1 MYSKVYF
8 MNMQAGFGENSFAK
22 LERMI
27 KKLHIEDIIKP
38 GEMTAIKLHFGE
50 QGTFAYIHPVW
61 VREVVQ
67 AIKKRGAK
75 PFLTDTTSLYAG
87 GRSYAASHIE
97 TALSHGFAYPCVNA
111 PIIISDGLKGQDGI
125 KVSIDKKHFKDVS
138 VASGIHH
145 ADSMV
150 VLTHFKGHALSGFGG
165 ALKNIGMGCA
175 DKAGKYK
182 MHLGAIPM
190 IKPELCKKCRLCVSS
205 CPGKAISLT
214 EEMPQIDSEHCLGC
228 GQCFSFCKAGVFKI
242 NWDATPPDTIIEK
255 MVEFAYGALL
265 NKRGSTSGS
274 GRVFF
279 INFLLNITPGCDC
292 LPFSD
297 ACIVP
302 DIGIALSLD
311 PVALDQASVDL
322 VNQHGNASFQLAGL
336 SSAIDQASVDTVNQQ
351 QNDKFSSL
359 YPQINWQRQLEYAQE
374 IGLGSREYE
383 LIRMEKDCR

>member
-1 MYSKVYF
+1 MSSKVYF
-8 MNMQAGFGENSFAK
+8 MNMRADFEENSFAK
-22 LERMI
+22 FQKMM
-27 KKLHIEDIIKP
+27 KKLPIEDMIKP

-61 VREVVQ
+61 VREVVET
-67 AIKKRGAK
+67 IKKRNANL
-75 PFLTDTTSLYAG
+75 FLTDTTSLYAG
-87 GRSYAASHIE
+87 GRSYAVTHIE
-97 TALSHGFAYPCVNA
+97 TALSHGFAYPCINA
-111 PIIISDGLKGQDGI
+111 PIIISDGLKGQDGV
-125 KVSIDKKHFKDVS
+125 KVVIDKNHFKDVS
-138 VASGIHH
+138 IASGIYH
-145 ADSMV
+145 ADSMI
-150 VLTHFKGHALSGFGG
+150 VLTHFKGHVLSGFGG

-182 MHLGAIPM
+182 MHLGATPM
-190 IKPELCKKCRLCVSS
+190 IKPELCKRCLLCVSS

-214 EEMPQIDSEHCLGC
+214 EQAPQVDSKHCLGC
-228 GQCFSFCKAGVFKI
+228 GQCFSFCKNGVFKI
-242 NWDATPPDTIIEK
+242 NWDSTQPDTVIEK

-265 NKRGSTSGS
+265 NKD

-311 PVALDQASVDL
+311 PVALDQASVDM
-322 VNQHGNASFQLAGL
+322 
-336 SSAIDQASVDTVNQQ
+336 VNQQ
-351 QNDKFSSL
+351 HLSMDVHHEDKFLTL

-374 IGLGSREYE
+374 IGLGRRDYE
-383 LIRMEKDCR
+383 LIMVS

>member
-1 MYSKVYF
+1 MPSKVYF
-8 MNMQAGFGENSFAK
+8 MNMRAGFEENSFAK
-22 LERMI
+22 FQRMI
-27 KKLHIEDIIKP
+27 KKLHLDDIIKP

-50 QGTFAYIHPVW
+50 QGTFSYIHPVW
-61 VREVVQ
+61 VREMVKT
-67 AIKKRGAK
+67 IKEMKAN
-75 PFLTDTTSLYAG
+75 PFLTDTTSLYSG
-87 GRSYAASHIE
+87 GRSYAAIHIE
-97 TALSHGFAYPCVNA
+97 TAFSNGFTYSCINA

-125 KVSIDKKHFKDVS
+125 KVVVNKKHFKDVS
-138 VASGIHH
+138 IASGIYH

-150 VLTHFKGHALSGFGG
+150 VLTHFKGHVLSGFGG

-182 MHLGAIPM
+182 MHLGATPM
-190 IKPELCKKCRLCVSS
+190 IKAELCKRCLLCVSS

-214 EEMPQIDSEHCLGC
+214 EKAPQIDSKHCLGC

-242 NWDATPPDTIIEK
+242 NWDSTPPDMVIER

-265 NKRGSTSGS
+265 NKRGITSGKD
-274 GRVFF
+274 RVFF

-311 PVALDQASVDL
+311 PVAIDQASVDL
-322 VNQHGNASFQLAGL
+322 VNQ
-336 SSAIDQASVDTVNQQ
+336 QQ
-351 QNDKFSSL
+351 GDKFSSL

-374 IGLGSREYE
+374 IGLGRREYE
-383 LIRMEKDCR
+383 LIRMEK

>member
-1 MYSKVYF
+1 MPSKVYF
-8 MNMQAGFGENSFAK
+8 MNMHADFKENSFAK
-22 LERMI
+22 LQRMI
-27 KKLHIEDIIKP
+27 KKLPVEDIIKP
-38 GEMTAIKLHFGE
+38 GEMTAVKLHFGE

-67 AIKKRGAK
+67 TIKKRNAT

-87 GRSYAASHIE
+87 GRSYAVSHIE
-97 TALSHGFAYPCVNA
+97 TAISHGFAYSCVNA
-111 PIIISDGLKGQDGI
+111 PIIISDGLKGQDGV
-125 KVSIDKKHFKDVS
+125 KVTINKNHFKDVS
-138 VASGIHH
+138 IASGIYH

-150 VLTHFKGHALSGFGG
+150 VLSHFKGHVLSGFGG

-190 IKPELCKKCRLCVSS
+190 IMPELCKGCLLCVSS

-214 EEMPQIDSEHCLGC
+214 EKAPQIDSNHCLGC

-242 NWDATPPDTIIEK
+242 NWGSTQPETVTEK

-265 NKRGSTSGS
+265 NKVGRV

-279 INFLLNITPGCDC
+279 INFLLNITPDCDC

-297 ACIVP
+297 ACVVP

-322 VNQHGNASFQLAGL
+322 VNQQ
-336 SSAIDQASVDTVNQQ
+336 SSNKDVFAT
-351 QNDKFSSL
+351 L
-359 YPQINWQRQLEYAQE
+359 HPQINWQRQLEYAQE
-374 IGLGSREYE
+374 IGLGSRDYE
-383 LIRMEKDCR
+383 LIK